1 MISDRSEELGRATV
15 RVTTLGDEFVRGAE
29 GMCVVDAF
37 PTADETVT
45 LEWQQS
51 RQNFG
56 IIDVA
61 GWLRAERYSGAVK
74 DQAPGGVLS
83 LNASSHVRR

>member
-1 MISDRSEELGRATV
+1 M

-56 IIDVA
+56 IIDK
-61 GWLRAERYSGAVK
+61 E
-74 DQAPGGVLS
+74 
-83 LNASSHVRR
+83 